1 MLVLK
6 SKGIEVDMDLLAE
19 LLLLVDQS
27 RSKS

>member
-6 SKGIEVDMDLLAE
+6 SKDIEVDMDLLAE

-27 RSKS
+27 GSKS